1 MKNEPLIKKILTIY
15 NLIILGIV
23 FVIVSELCYFLI
35 KTLLKSSSVLG
46 GIFNFCSLVYNYLCV
61 ISFFIIYH
69 GWAIYVVDFLIILI
83 CGLIMRK
90 LPLTETITF
99 IMVMCLWFTTYVTYN
114 RFISSTLSYVKLGID
129 TVKRTVV
136 ALNNE
141 PAVII
146 LNLGSIISSILLITL
161 CLRAIQNVL
170 TYFCKKT
177 GVKL

>member
-1 MKNEPLIKKILTIY
+1 
-15 NLIILGIV
+15 
-23 FVIVSELCYFLI
+23 
-35 KTLLKSSSVLG
+35 
-46 GIFNFCSLVYNYLCV
+46 
-61 ISFFIIYH
+61 
-69 GWAIYVVDFLIILI
+69 
-83 CGLIMRK
+83 MRK

-99 IMVMCLWFTTYVTYN
+99 IMVMCLWYTTYVTYN

-146 LNLGSIISSILLITL
+146 LNLGSIVSSILLITL